1 MLHSST
7 LPLVT
12 AHMYIHQFHRWA
24 RLHKPISAISRRSLI
39 ARKNAGNCLFHTMK
53 AAMIRLPQSERWL
66 TISRAETPCSR
77 FQYSGLRP
85 KDRYTPK
92 RIPMPCL

>member
-12 AHMYIHQFHRWA
+12 AHMYIHQFQRWA

-39 ARKNAGNCLFHTMK
+39 ARKNAGNCPFHTMK

-66 TISRAETPCSR
+66 TISKAET
-77 FQYSGLRP
+77 QYSGLRP

-92 RIPMPCL
+92 RMPMPCL